1 MPDDPAFVMALHQPI
16 RPPAELR
23 RPPRSWS
30 NWPVS
35 ISAGSLPDVE
45 LCEENTL
52 DAEFDPEPDTLEA
65 ITLPPPKFPPRPSS
79 HKRREAAILREK
91 EAARAAGMTMY
102 EASML
107 KMEGRVS
114 AASLKRNSL
123 KRVESA
129 PTHGLRAR
137 GKGFCSVCACGPVR

>member
-1 MPDDPAFVMALHQPI
+1 MP
-16 RPPAELR
+16 
-23 RPPRSWS
+23 
-30 NWPVS
+30 
-35 ISAGSLPDVE
+35 
-45 LCEENTL
+45 
-52 DAEFDPEPDTLEA
+52 
-65 ITLPPPKFPPRPSS
+65 
-79 HKRREAAILREK
+79 
-91 EAARAAGMTMY
+91 AARAAGMTMY

-137 GKGFCSVCACGPVR
+137 GKGFCSVCACGPVRLSIDKHPAHIMRYMAPAGSVTRRGGGWDTSEEK